1 MVVVPGGSE
10 VEVVVVVATEHTG
23 PEMVLP
29 FNTTVAAA
37 CAKIRPFKV
46 APEFMAV
53 VSATL
58 AVTIFPMNE
67 VFEPRVAALPILHHT
82 LQGSPPVT
90 DELDDVMW
98 TM

>member
-1 MVVVPGGSE
+1 M
-10 VEVVVVVATEHTG
+10 VVVATEHTG